1 MSTYSLSQAQDSL
14 WLARLRRFFRWL
26 TTPYVVLS
34 LVMIVVMFYMVIIP
48 LWRMIVT
55 TVTVSEIDLRDPG
68 CITWRYDLLSLATNA
83 DWANREDHD
92 L

>member
-55 TVTVSEIDLRDPG
+55 TVTVSEIDLRVIPDA
-68 CITWRYDLLSLATNA
+68 SLGDMTSYH
-83 DWANREDHD
+83 W
-92 L
+92 